1 MKKVAEKALGQRVGR
16 AIAERRKAQGI
27 TQEAMAEKLGL
38 GLEAISRMERGTIMP
53 SIPRLVEVAE
63 VLKCP
68 VQELLVVGSDRA
80 IDHSIQL
87 TQQLGQIKPKDRE
100 LLLNILGQL
109 TTRLK

>member
-1 MKKVAEKALGQRVGR
+1 
-16 AIAERRKAQGI
+16 
-27 TQEAMAEKLGL
+27 MAKKLGL
-38 GLEAISRMERGTIMP
+38 GLEATSRMERGTIMP

-68 VQELLVVGSDRA
+68 VQELLINGSDRV
-80 IDHSIQL
+80 IDHSIRL
-87 TQQLGQIKPKDRE
+87 TQQLGLIKPKESE

>member
-1 MKKVAEKALGQRVGR
+1 
-16 AIAERRKAQGI
+16 
-27 TQEAMAEKLGL
+27 MAEKLGL

>member
-1 MKKVAEKALGQRVGR
+1 MKKVAEKALGKRVGR

-27 TQEAMAEKLGL
+27 SQETMAEKLGL
-38 GLEAISRMERGTIMP
+38 GLEAISCMGRGTMMP

-68 VQELLVVGSDRA
+68 VQEMLVVGSDRA

-109 TTRLK
+109 TARLK

>member
-1 MKKVAEKALGQRVGR
+1 
-16 AIAERRKAQGI
+16 
-27 TQEAMAEKLGL
+27 
-38 GLEAISRMERGTIMP
+38 MP
-53 SIPRLVEVAE
+53 SIPRLVEVAK

-87 TQQLGQIKPKDRE
+87 TQQLGKIKPKDRE